1 MKPLVVS
8 PCLLKVAVP
17 ARITLLPNLK
27 FVPTLQLPMQPSGQP
42 GTLFFWYARSTN
54 YTYCIPKC
62 LLGLWRIKI
71 CATTYCVLRARST
84 QIQVYKFAWQSM
96 WTPGK
101 SAGTTAWLPICESWS
116 CTCWPDEDWTVD
128 TSYKADI
135 WQERFA
141 HVQDPAWVHPGF
153 YLQITNVW
161 ARAVLGLDEVCL
173 LHWFSRIKRVF
184 W

>member
-17 ARITLLPNLK
+17 ARITLRPNLK
-27 FVPTLQLPMQPSGQP
+27 FVPTLQLPTQLSGQL
-42 GTLFFWYARSTN
+42 GTLFFWYACSTN
-54 YTYCIPKC
+54 YTDCIPKC

-128 TSYKADI
+128 SG
-135 WQERFA
+135 
-141 HVQDPAWVHPGF
+141 HVIQSRHLTGKICTRPRSRVGP
-153 YLQITNVW
+153 
-161 ARAVLGLDEVCL
+161 
-173 LHWFSRIKRVF
+173 SRILPADHKCVGTGSLGIGWGVF
-184 W
+184 VALVL